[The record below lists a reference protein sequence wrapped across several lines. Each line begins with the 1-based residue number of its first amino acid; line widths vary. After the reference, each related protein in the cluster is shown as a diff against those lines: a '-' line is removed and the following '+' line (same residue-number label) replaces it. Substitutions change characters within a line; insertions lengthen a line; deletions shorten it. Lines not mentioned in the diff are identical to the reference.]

1 MTSYST
7 ITPLGLSG
15 PCQAKVTLS
24 LLRLSFSTTLTAAQ
38 ERKTATSER
47 QRGSRLQG
55 KTKKKKKITNG
66 GGEGGEPFLRRT
78 VNQLCN
84 ENSEWKNCV

>member
-24 LLRLSFSTTLTAAQ
+24 LLRLSFSTTLTAVQ
-38 ERKTATSER
+38 EKKNKVKKPK
-47 QRGSRLQG
+47 QQKKHQQGSQLQE
-55 KTKKKKKITNG
+55 KEKEET
-66 GGEGGEPFLRRT
+66 PF
-78 VNQLCN
+78 
-84 ENSEWKNCV
+84 